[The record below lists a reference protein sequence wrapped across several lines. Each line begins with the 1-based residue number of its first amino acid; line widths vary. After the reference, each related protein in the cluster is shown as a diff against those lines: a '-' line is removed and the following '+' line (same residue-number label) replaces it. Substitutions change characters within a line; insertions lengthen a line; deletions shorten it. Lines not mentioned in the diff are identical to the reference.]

1 MMTNPNLADYEQQ
14 AQQQLEPTIWHY
26 LQDGCGAGLTLEANR
41 RAYATRP
48 LMPRPLVDVRG
59 GHTQTQLFGQTLEHP
74 ILLAPIAYQRLFHPD
89 GECASALAAAAQGT
103 TMLVS
108 SLASQSLESIAQ
120 ASLSA
125 GQAPW
130 FQLYWQGE
138 RARTLRLAQR
148 AIQAGYAVMV
158 LTVDAPVKQASFRLP
173 ETITAVNLES
183 PLTSAPLAAGQ
194 SAVFAGWMA
203 QAPTWEEVAWL
214 RQQLA
219 LPLLLKGILH
229 PDDAEHAVALG
240 CDGVIVS
247 NHGGRVLDGTAAS
260 LDCLPAVVE
269 RVAAE
274 VPVLFDGGIRSGREV
289 YQALT
294 LGARAVL
301 LGRPAIWGLSAAGAL
316 GVAQVI
322 RLMRDELELT
332 MALCGTASVGP

>member
-1 MMTNPNLADYEQQ
+1 MMVIPSLADYERQ
-14 AQQQLEPTIWHY
+14 AQQQLEPTVWHY
-26 LQDGCGAGLTLEANR
+26 LQDGCGAGLTLAANR
-41 RAYATRP
+41 QAYATRP

-59 GHTQTQLFGQTLEHP
+59 GNTQIQLFGQTLAHP
-74 ILLAPIAYQRLFHPD
+74 ILLAPIAYQRLFHAD

-103 TMLVS
+103 TLLVS
-108 SLASQSLESIAQ
+108 SLASQPLEHISQ

-148 AIQAGYAVMV
+148 AIRAGYRVMV
-158 LTVDAPVKQASFRLP
+158 LTVDAPVKQAHFSLP

-183 PLTSAPLAAGQ
+183 PLASAPLTAGQ

-203 QAPTWEEVAWL
+203 QAPTWEDVAWL
-214 RQQLA
+214 RQHLD

-229 PDDAEHAVALG
+229 PDDAEHAVELG

-247 NHGGRVLDGTAAS
+247 NHGGRILDGTLAS

-269 RVAAE
+269 RVAAK
-274 VPVLFDGGIRSGREV
+274 VPVLFDSGLRSGREV

-301 LGRPAIWGLSAAGAL
+301 LGRPAIWGLATAGAL
-316 GVAQVI
+316 GVAQII
-322 RLMRDELELT
+322 RLLRDELELT
-332 MALCGTASVGP
+332 MALCGTASVEP